1 MSEFDDHVKNFM
13 DTSAAMK
20 NVTDPTEKENLTK
33 EFWKEA
39 VAAFNVGCAGTVTL
53 VDGRTL
59 TVPTIE
65 L

>member
-1 MSEFDDHVKNFM
+1 M